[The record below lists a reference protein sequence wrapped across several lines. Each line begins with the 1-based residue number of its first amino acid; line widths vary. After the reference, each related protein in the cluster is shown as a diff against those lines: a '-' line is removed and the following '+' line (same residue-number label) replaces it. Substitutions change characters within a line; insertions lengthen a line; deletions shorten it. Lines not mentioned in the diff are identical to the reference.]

1 MCWTPSPWFRITA
14 ALPADDNAFSFFWRF
29 LNNPMKIGALR
40 PSSQKLCRA
49 TLEAVDLK
57 RRRNIVELG
66 PGSGVITRHILSAL
80 KKEDRFFAV
89 EIDGAFY
96 RSFGAFPGNRRF
108 P

>member
-1 MCWTPSPWFRITA
+1 
-14 ALPADDNAFSFFWRF
+14 
-29 LNNPMKIGALR
+29 MKIGALR

-96 RSFGAFPGNRRF
+96 RQLRARRF